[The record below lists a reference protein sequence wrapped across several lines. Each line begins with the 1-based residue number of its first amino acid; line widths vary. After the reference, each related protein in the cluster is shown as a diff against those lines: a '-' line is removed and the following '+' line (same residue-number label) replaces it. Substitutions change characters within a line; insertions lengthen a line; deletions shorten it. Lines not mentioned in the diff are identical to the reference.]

1 MTAAVHTPF
10 KEKINIK
17 VQPSQT
23 FLMKNINLFFV
34 LGFLLLLIAMGV
46 LSTFRFT
53 EVKGSQYAVLETW
66 TGGVQE
72 EPLPP
77 KTYIFNRWTTT
88 PYLYDMT
95 GQIFVMNDKANSS
108 YGEGR
113 AYDILEVK
121 SADNQKVHFSIT
133 LRWHRDFNKLVEM
146 HKTYRDQIE
155 ERLIRPEIIKT
166 VMTNATVKPAL
177 DLYSGKSLEA
187 LRDSVDK
194 ILKDPN
200 GALTRAGVVVDAFI
214 IDATNFP
221 DKQYVESIEARQRA
235 IIDESRAK
243 EEEKANT
250 AKAAAAKAAALKL
263 QYEQV
268 VAAETRK
275 MTAVL
280 QQEAESEQAT
290 IKAKADALNAITLQE
305 AESKKIVLQAKADA
319 DKQVALSEAAKE
331 AEINRAAGIEAVGK
345 ATAEAQRLQ
354 LTAYSV
360 PGSDL
365 FAKIEMS
372 RSLAQAFSNVK
383 GWLPQG
389 VNYNTV
395 AKDFES
401 SVSLLLGGN
410 NTPAPAAKPAK

>member
-1 MTAAVHTPF
+1 
-10 KEKINIK
+10 
-17 VQPSQT
+17 
-23 FLMKNINLFFV
+23 
-34 LGFLLLLIAMGV
+34 
-46 LSTFRFT
+46 FRFT

-72 EPLPP
+72 DPLPP
-77 KTYIFNRWTTT
+77 KTYVFNRWLTS

-95 GQIFVMNDKANSS
+95 GQIFVMNDKAYST

-113 AYDILEVK
+113 ANDLLEVK

-133 LRWHRDFNKLVEM
+133 LRWHRDFNKLVSM
-146 HKTYRDQIE
+146 HKTYRDQLE

-166 VMTNATVKPAL
+166 VVANATVKPAL
-177 DLYSGKSLEA
+177 ELYSGQSLES
-187 LRDSVDK
+187 LRSDVEK
-194 ILKDPN
+194 VLKDQS
-200 GALTRAGVVVDAFI
+200 GALYTAGVIVDAFI
-214 IDATNFP
+214 VDGTNFP

-243 EEEKANT
+243 EEEKANK
-250 AKAAAAKAAALKL
+250 AKAEAAKAAALRL

-268 VAAETRK
+268 VAAETK
-275 MTAVL
+275 KKTAVL

-319 DKQVALSEAAKE
+319 DKQVALSEAAKQS
-331 AEINRAAGIEAVGK
+331 EINRAAGIDAVGK

-360 PGSDL
+360 EGSDL
-365 FAKIEMS
+365 YAKIELG
-372 RSLAQAFSNVK
+372 RSLAQAFTNVK

-389 VNYNTV
+389 VTYNTV

-401 SVSLLLGGN
+401 SVSLLLNSGVQPQA
-410 NTPAPAAKPAK
+410 TPPTKSEKK